1 MRDPRSQDAGQQ
13 SVSAQSRAQ
22 PDGQA
27 AVGGQHVDVVPELAG
42 EPETHAA
49 PGQVQAVRGR
59 ETAERVRA
67 LVGSSQPR
75 PELTSL
81 SADVVA
87 TDLTD
92 PAAVEPLLAGADALY
107 LIWPNFDPGETAG
120 AVALLGA
127 ARRAGVRRVVYHSV
141 LRPQARSMP
150 HHAAKD
156 RVEEALDASGLAWR
170 VLQPCAYADNLDG
183 MLADVAA
190 TGTFRSTWGL
200 QTSQS
205 LVDLRDVAEAA
216 TVLLTRDGLDG
227 GTFEAVG
234 PEPLTAPRIAE
245 ALGAWLGRE
254 VRAVDAAPEGP
265 VPDEYGA
272 RCARLMFDHYR
283 AHGFTGS
290 PRVLEMLLARPPR
303 TFAEHLRDRERPGVE
318 GELR

>member
-1 MRDPRSQDAGQQ
+1 VIVVTAAGG
-13 SVSAQSRAQ
+13 AT
-22 PDGQA
+22 GA
-27 AVGGQHVDVVPELAG
+27 AV
-42 EPETHAA
+42 
-49 PGQVQAVRGR
+49 VRALWSRG
-59 ETAERVRA
+59 ERVRA

-75 PELTSL
+75 PELTAL

-127 ARRAGVRRVVYHSV
+127 ARRAGVARVVYHSV

-156 RVEEALDASGLAWR
+156 RVEEALDASGLTWR
-170 VLQPCAYADNLDG
+170 VLQPCAYADNLHG
-183 MLADVAA
+183 QFADVSA
-190 TGTFRSTWGL
+190 TGTFRSPWGL
-200 QTSQS
+200 AQAQS
-205 LVDLRDVAEAA
+205 LVDLRDVADAA
-216 TVLLTRDGLDG
+216 AVLLTADGLDG

-245 ALGAWLGRE
+245 LLGEWLGRD
-254 VRAVDAAPEGP
+254 VCAVDAEPGGP
-265 VPDEYGA
+265 VPVDYAA
-272 RCARLMFDHYR
+272 RCSRLMFDHYR

-290 PRVLEMLLARPPR
+290 ARVLEGLLGRPPR
-303 TFAEHLRDRERPGVE
+303 TFAEYLCDQELPGAS